1 MKMHAIRLQILKE
14 KIADFPTLV
23 AFARHYELDTAYISQ
38 LLNGHRSIGERAARN
53 LENKIGWPAMHM
65 DRMLVLSAE
74 EQFEA
79 SLAPIN
85 FKPSVHKTYAEVPLI
100 SHVQAGLWT
109 ESVNSYEPGSGKDF
123 LPTHIGLGPDA
134 FALTIRGESML
145 PEFREDDIVI
155 IDPGVFPGPGDFVV
169 ASNDQHE
176 ATFKKYRP
184 RGVDANGETVIELVP
199 LNDDFPILR
208 SDRSPFR
215 IIGTM
220 IEHRRF
226 RKAK

>member
-1 MKMHAIRLQILKE
+1 MNMHAIRLKILKE

-23 AFARHYELDTAYISQ
+23 SFARHYDLDTAYLSQ
-38 LLNGHRSIGERAARN
+38 LLNGHRNIGEKAARN
-53 LENKIGWPAMHM
+53 LEKKIGWPAMHM
-65 DRMLVLSAE
+65 DRMLVMSDE

-79 SLAPIN
+79 SLALVDTP
-85 FKPSVHKTYAEVPLI
+85 PSLQKTYNEVPLI
-100 SHVQAGLWT
+100 SHVQAGLWK
-109 ESVNSYEPGSGKDF
+109 ESVNSYEPGAGQDF

-134 FALTIRGESML
+134 FALSICGESML
-145 PEFREDDIVI
+145 PDFREGDLVI
-155 IDPGVFPGPGDFVV
+155 IDPGISPGPGDFVV

-184 RGVDANGETVIELVP
+184 RGVNAQGETVIELVP

-208 SDRSPFR
+208 SDRTPFR

-220 IEHRRF
+220 IEYRRF
-226 RKAK
+226 RKPR